1 MKKHINKL
9 INIAQFRQDCGCKS
23 DFDFPLIECLSR
35 LYDTDEPSAYV
46 GFYIPCELVDDYA
59 IDHVAI
65 IEDELFAENIDEL
78 HIKIRNWYKDN
89 YIKALKIVLGE

>member
-23 DFDFPLIECLSR
+23 DFDFPLIVCSSR
-35 LYDTDEPSAYV
+35 LYDTDKPSAYV
-46 GFYIPCELVDDYA
+46 GFSIPCELDDYYTV
-59 IDHVAI
+59 DSVEI
-65 IEDELFAENIDEL
+65 IKDKLFAENIDEL
-78 HIKIRNWYKDN
+78 HIKIRSWYKDN